1 MKLIQP
7 DCTRAR
13 PKAKAYKLND
23 GAGLYLY
30 VAPGGGKLWR
40 LDYSFQGKRKTL
52 SIGAFPSVSLHDA
65 RARRDDAKR
74 QIADNRDPMAEKKV
88 AKLTARVRE
97 RNTFAHVAAELIRK
111 LRREGKAPA
120 TIKKRLW
127 LLKSLASDLRS
138 RPIAHITAPEILAVL
153 QKAESR
159 GRLESARRLRA
170 AIGQVMRLA
179 VASGRATSDPTPAL
193 RGAIAAPKVR
203 HRSALTE
210 PEGAGR
216 LMDAIA
222 GYDGAAMRCALL
234 LSAYCFP
241 RPGELRL
248 ARWDE
253 IDIRA
258 KLWTIPAARTKMRRE
273 MRVPLSPQAVK
284 QFAALKKITG
294 RNADRYCF
302 PSLRPGRP
310 MSENTINA
318 ALRTLGFSGDEHVAH
333 GFRAMASSLLNE
345 HSDFAPDV
353 IERALGH
360 QDANSVRRAYNRAE
374 HWDERVK
381 LMNWYADFIDA
392 CRSKTRLARLLGP
405 EPSP

>member
-1 MKLIQP
+1 MKLNP
-7 DCTRAR
+7 SDCTRAR
-13 PKAKAYKLND
+13 PKANAYKLND

-30 VAPGGGKLWR
+30 VAPVGGKLWR
-40 LDYSFQGKRKTL
+40 LDYTFQGKRKTL
-52 SIGAFPSVSLHDA
+52 SIGAFPTVTLDGA
-65 RARRDDAKR
+65 RERRDEAKR
-74 QIADNRDPMAEKKV
+74 QIADDRDPMAEKKV

-120 TIKKRLW
+120 TSKKRLW
-127 LLKSLASDLRS
+127 LLKSLAADLRP
-138 RPIAHITAPEILAVL
+138 RPIAHVTAPEILAVL

-179 VASGRATSDPTPAL
+179 VASGRAAIDPTPAL
-193 RGAIAAPKVR
+193 RGAIASPKVR

-210 PEGAGR
+210 PTDAGR
-216 LMDAIA
+216 LMDAIN
-222 GYDGAAMRCALL
+222 GYDGAIMRYALL
-234 LSAYCFP
+234 LSAYCFS

-248 ARWDE
+248 ASWNE
-253 IDIRA
+253 VDIRA
-258 KLWTIPAARTKMRRE
+258 KVWAIPAARTKMRRE
-273 MRVPLSPQAVK
+273 HRVPLSPQAVK
-284 QFAALKKITG
+284 QFAALKRITG
-294 RNADRYCF
+294 RNADGYCF

-310 MSENTINA
+310 MSQNTVNA

-360 QDANSVRRAYNRAE
+360 QDANAVRRAYNRAE
-374 HWDERVK
+374 HWLERIK
-381 LMNWYADFIDA
+381 LMAWYADFLDSQCKKVWLERI
-392 CRSKTRLARLLGP
+392 LG
-405 EPSP
+405 

>member
-1 MKLIQP
+1 MKLIP
-7 DCTRAR
+7 ADCTRAR
-13 PKAKAYKLND
+13 PKSKPYKLND

-40 LDYSFQGKRKTL
+40 FDYAFRGKRKTL
-52 SIGAFPSVSLHDA
+52 SIGAFPTISLDDA
-65 RARRDDAKR
+65 RERRDDAKR
-74 QIADNRDPMAEKKV
+74 SLANDRDPMAEKKV

-127 LLKSLASDLRS
+127 LLKSLAADLRS

-179 VASGRATSDPTPAL
+179 VASGRAASDPTPAL

-210 PEGAGR
+210 PRDAGR
-216 LMDAIA
+216 LMDAIV
-222 GYDGAAMRCALL
+222 GYDGAVMRSALL

-253 IDIRA
+253 VDMRA
-258 KLWTIPAARTKMRRE
+258 KVWTIPAARTKMRRE
-273 MRVPLSPQAVK
+273 HRVPLSPQAVK
-284 QFAALKKITG
+284 QFATLKRLTG
-294 RNADRYCF
+294 RNADGYCF

-318 ALRTLGFSGDEHVAH
+318 ALRVLGFSGDEHVAH

-360 QDANSVRRAYNRAE
+360 QDANAVRRAYNRAE
-374 HWDERVK
+374 HWSERVK
-381 LMNWYADFIDA
+381 LMEWYADFLDA
-392 CRSKTRLARLLGP
+392 QRKKVWLDRILG
-405 EPSP
+405 